1 MIYQRTKPQINNKSI
16 EWRFPLNIA
25 ILLFCVTRDLPSEKK
40 KVFHLNFQNALSSS
54 ILLLRDLDNLSYI
67 NRVKYVEHL
76 DLAYEKF
83 VTALKMLVHMS
94 LDSFA

>member
-1 MIYQRTKPQINNKSI
+1 MKISI
-16 EWRFPLNIA
+16 EHSYIVVLCNKRFALW
-25 ILLFCVTRDLPSEKK
+25 KK

-54 ILLLRDLDNLSYI
+54 ILLLHDLDNLSYI

>member
-1 MIYQRTKPQINNKSI
+1 M
-16 EWRFPLNIA
+16 NIA

-40 KVFHLNFQNALSSS
+40 KSVSLINFQNALSSS
-54 ILLLRDLDNLSYI
+54 ILLLHDLDNLSYI

>member
-1 MIYQRTKPQINNKSI
+1 MKISI
-16 EWRFPLNIA
+16 EHSYIVVLCNKRFALW
-25 ILLFCVTRDLPSEKK
+25 KK

-54 ILLLRDLDNLSYI
+54 ILLLHDLDNLSYI

-83 VTALKMLVHMS
+83 VTALKILVHMS

>member
-1 MIYQRTKPQINNKSI
+1 MKISI
-16 EWRFPLNIA
+16 EHSYIVVLCNKRFALW
-25 ILLFCVTRDLPSEKK
+25 KK
-40 KVFHLNFQNALSSS
+40 KKSVSLINFQNALSSS
-54 ILLLRDLDNLSYI
+54 ILLLHDLDNLSYI

>member
-1 MIYQRTKPQINNKSI
+1 MKISI
-16 EWRFPLNIA
+16 EHSYIVVLCNKRFALW
-25 ILLFCVTRDLPSEKK
+25 KK
-40 KVFHLNFQNALSSS
+40 KSVSLINFQNALSSS
-54 ILLLRDLDNLSYI
+54 ILLLHDLDNLSYI